1 MTDQQLEQLLSLD
14 AAQGPALPIDA
25 GHFDSIVDAALVGAG
40 FGPPPPGG
48 SSTNGNSSG
57 NPSSGSASSSS
68 ASSGSAS
75 SGSASSGG
83 MSSGS
88 ASSGGMSGSGATG
101 AGGTT
106 LAAGGTT
113 LATGGTTLAAGG
125 TTLAAGGTSGARM
138 ATGTK
143 LAIVGGA
150 ALAVVV
156 VALILGGRRAPRQ
169 ELAVVTADAAVDA
182 APVGSGSETPIGSGS
197 ATPDIADMAIDD
209 DAITIEPT
217 TPTSPTSPTT
227 TTEPMPSRK
236 HAEKHAEKAADKPAE
251 KPAEKPAAKPAE
263 KPAAKPAEKPA
274 EKKTA
279 DDLLGEANAKRAEKQ
294 WRDSDLL
301 YGRVVDKAPRSLA
314 AQTALVA
321 SGSLHL
327 EHLRDPRGAA
337 KRFRRALELAPSG
350 GVAED
355 ARWGL
360 AEALRALHDDK
371 GEAAALDDFLA
382 HHASSPLASRARARR
397 AELP

>member
-1 MTDQQLEQLLSLD
+1 MTDQQLEQMLTLD

-25 GHFDSIVDAALVGAG
+25 AHADTIVEAALAGAG
-40 FGPPPPGG
+40 FGPGPAGG
-48 SSTNGNSSG
+48 GTSSDGTSSVG
-57 NPSSGSASSSS
+57 T
-68 ASSGSAS
+68 
-75 SGSASSGG
+75 SSGG
-83 MSSGS
+83 T
-88 ASSGGMSGSGATG
+88 A
-101 AGGTT
+101 
-106 LAAGGTT
+106 
-113 LATGGTTLAAGG
+113 
-125 TTLAAGGTSGARM
+125 SGARM

-150 ALAVVV
+150 ALAVIV
-156 VALILGGRRAPRQ
+156 VALVLAGRRAPRQ
-169 ELAVVTADAAVDA
+169 ELAAIMPDAAIDA
-182 APVGSGSETPIGSGS
+182 APVGSGS
-197 ATPDIADMAIDD
+197 ATPDTVVDD
-209 DAITIEPT
+209 EAITIEPT
-217 TPTSPTSPTT
+217 PTPAPTPA
-227 TTEPMPSRK
+227 PSRPK
-236 HAEKHAEKAADKPAE
+236 HTE
-251 KPAEKPAAKPAE
+251 KPAEE
-263 KPAAKPAEKPA
+263 K
-274 EKKTA
+274 TV

-301 YGRVVDKAPRSLA
+301 YGRVVDKAPKSLA

-382 HHASSPLASRARARR
+382 HHASSPLVSRAKARR

>member
-1 MTDQQLEQLLSLD
+1 MTDEQLEQMLALD

-25 GHFDSIVDAALVGAG
+25 AHADAIVQAALVGAG
-40 FGPPPPGG
+40 FGPPPSGG
-48 SSTNGNSSG
+48 STTSG
-57 NPSSGSASSSS
+57 
-68 ASSGSAS
+68 
-75 SGSASSGG
+75 
-83 MSSGS
+83 
-88 ASSGGMSGSGATG
+88 
-101 AGGTT
+101 GGTT
-106 LAAGGTT
+106 IGAN
-113 LATGGTTLAAGG
+113 
-125 TTLAAGGTSGARM
+125 GARM

-150 ALAVVV
+150 AVAVVV
-156 VALILGGRRAPRQ
+156 VALILAGRRAPRQ
-169 ELAVVTADAAVDA
+169 EMAAITPDAAVDA
-182 APVGSGSETPIGSGS
+182 PSLGSGS
-197 ATPDIADMAIDD
+197 ATPDTTIDEA
-209 DAITIEPT
+209 AITIEPT
-217 TPTSPTSPTT
+217 PKRPTH
-227 TTEPMPSRK
+227 TEKRS
-236 HAEKHAEKAADKPAE
+236 EKHT
-251 KPAEKPAAKPAE
+251 
-263 KPAAKPAEKPA
+263 EKPA
-274 EKKTA
+274 EKKTV
-279 DDLLGEANAKRAEKQ
+279 DDLLGEANAKRAEKE

-301 YGRVVDKAPRSLA
+301 YGRVVDKAPKSLA